1 MVKYRILNPIFF
13 ALILMALALSSCKD
27 WLSVAP
33 ENDLIKEKFWTKKQ
47 DVDGALAA
55 TYAAFRGGAVKSFV
69 WGELRADIVKFG
81 DTKGDYNRIAASD
94 ISASNNE
101 IKWEDYYKTINLA
114 NTLMYY
120 DKQVFAKDKIFTQ
133 KIKNGVEAEALFLR
147 SLSYFYVAR
156 VWKEAP
162 LVLKPSISDTSK
174 LFLPK
179 VSEKVI
185 IQQIIKDLLIAKDL
199 AYTTEF
205 KDDVLHPGYFNG
217 RANKFSI
224 MALLAD
230 VYLWDEQYQN
240 CIDYCDSVTNS
251 NLYSLE
257 PSITWFNNYFPG
269 NSPKES
275 IFEIQYNTNLKQEN
289 PFYNDFLYNNQID
302 FKIIV
307 ASLFGK
313 EDLRAVSFGVTN
325 PDFALKYKASNV
337 SSGNIVTRSPS
348 QKDGHFIYYRY
359 ADILLMK
366 AEAATELNNLPLAN
380 EMVKQTMDRAYMS
393 FTDLTDKDELRKTIL
408 DERGREFIMEGKR
421 WFDLLR
427 AAKRNHFAKKQI
439 IIDMILS
446 GADIQLQA
454 ILRTKVYDTMSYYL
468 PIPERDLLYDPFL
481 LQNTFYNR

>member
-1 MVKYRILNPIFF
+1 
-13 ALILMALALSSCKD
+13 
-27 WLSVAP
+27 
-33 ENDLIKEKFWTKKQ
+33 
-47 DVDGALAA
+47 
-55 TYAAFRGGAVKSFV
+55 
-69 WGELRADIVKFG
+69 
-81 DTKGDYNRIAASD
+81 
-94 ISASNNE
+94 
-101 IKWEDYYKTINLA
+101 
-114 NTLMYY
+114 
-120 DKQVFAKDKIFTQ
+120 
-133 KIKNGVEAEALFLR
+133 
-147 SLSYFYVAR
+147 
-156 VWKEAP
+156 
-162 LVLKPSISDTSK
+162 
-174 LFLPK
+174 
-179 VSEKVI
+179 
-185 IQQIIKDLLIAKDL
+185 
-199 AYTTEF
+199 
-205 KDDVLHPGYFNG
+205 
-217 RANKFSI
+217 
-224 MALLAD
+224 
-230 VYLWDEQYQN
+230 
-240 CIDYCDSVTNS
+240 
-251 NLYSLE
+251 LE

-307 ASLFGK
+307 ASLFSK

-337 SSGNIVTRSPS
+337 GSGNIVTRSPS